1 MTYILLSWYFLFKI
15 AGFIDFSSTFHLL
28 FPSCCSWQIFEMVG
42 FICFSPTFVLKVK
55 RLNFLCLLLFTYF
68 SPTFHL
74 LFHLLSPTFHLLF
87 TYFLLFCNFS
97 GNYLHLAL
105 GGPAKHFS
113 PTFHLLFTYFSPTFT
128 YFSPKKC
135 FWRCFWWKLSAFH
148 LNFHQNQCFWPT
160 FHLLFTHFSP
170 TFHLLSF
177 DTTAWVKALP
187 GLWFLFF
194 FYFSP
199 TLWAVDKVGDHF
211 FTNF

>member
-1 MTYILLSWYFLFKI
+1 
-15 AGFIDFSSTFHLL
+15 
-28 FPSCCSWQIFEMVG
+28 MVG

-74 LFHLLSPTFHLLF
+74 LFHLLSPTFHLLSIVLQFLGKLFAFGLGWHCETLF
-87 TYFLLFCNFS
+87 TY
-97 GNYLHLAL
+97 
-105 GGPAKHFS
+105 FS

-135 FWRCFWWKLSAFH
+135 FWPCFWWKLSAFH
-148 LNFHQNQCFWPT
+148 LNFHQNKCFWPT

-194 FYFSP
+194 FLLFPYFVGCGQSRWSFFHQLLASFLLWHVNKENWWFHLVFTYFS
-199 TLWAVDKVGDHF
+199 LIFCVEF
-211 FTNF
+211 N